1 MGMATSTRVSLEE
14 YFRTH
19 YEPECELID
28 GELRPKPMPT
38 GHHSSTQVELIVL
51 LRAQEQLGRGRVWSE
66 LSLLLPSQAVLIP
79 DVVFSRPGQRFDE
92 HDVLN
97 TPPLLCIEIIS
108 PSQSFRELYDK
119 CISYLRWGVPYCW
132 IIDPVRHLA
141 WQIEVDE
148 MPREIFSGGSL
159 RAGDIEVKLADL
171 FSASE

>member
-38 GHHSSTQVELIVL
+38 GHHSRMQVL
-51 LRAQEQLGRGRVWSE
+51 LIKLLLACEQLGRGRVWSE
-66 LSLLLPSQAVLIP
+66 LSLLLRNEAVLIP
-79 DVVFSRPGQRFDE
+79 DIVFSWPDQPFDG

-108 PSQSFRELYDK
+108 PSQSFRELYEK
-119 CISYLRWGVPYCW
+119 CVRYLRWGVPYCW
-132 IIDPVRHLA
+132 IIDPVRRLA

-148 MPREIFSGGSL
+148 MPREISAAGYL
-159 RAGDIEVKLADL
+159 RAGDIEVKLTDL
-171 FSASE
+171 FSA